1 MIAKMKSLKD
11 KFYGQAEKPKV
22 EKTPKKV
29 EKTSNKPNKKK

>member
-11 KFYGQAEKPKV
+11 KLSGQAEKPKV

-29 EKTSNKPNKKK
+29 EKLNKPNNTK